1 MAEAFATTFWVA
13 LALILVTFI
22 PAFLLP
28 RKALAPAEEQPMA
41 PVAIH

>member
-13 LALILVTFI
+13 LVLILLTFI

-28 RKALAPAEEQPMA
+28 RKAVAPATEEAAA
-41 PVAIH
+41 PVVIH